1 MFFKPKEKIMANK
14 HGYGYLQEK
23 YSQSEK
29 KLAAACRTGKIR
41 NVRKAMKEH
50 HTYEYALLYK
60 QFKNH

>member
-1 MFFKPKEKIMANK
+1 MFFKPKEINMAKK

-29 KLAAACRTGKIR
+29 KLAAACRTGKMK

-60 QFKNH
+60 QYKKH